1 MLPLLIWIGPLF
13 AIGVYF
19 YFVVK
24 DSVFHP
30 ATFSYNHNG
39 KKSGNETT
47 HHDMVLSAVYQLGQS
62 NLFVFSQ
69 KHIKHIGLKKKHNMN
84 RYFGNN
90 NHTIKIA
97 VCNIFRSVTLF
108 LVNKRSYMLKASHI

>member
-47 HHDMVLSAVYQLGQS
+47 HHDMVCRPCTNLVKATSLFSHKNTS
-62 NLFVFSQ
+62 N
-69 KHIKHIGLKKKHNMN
+69 
-84 RYFGNN
+84 
-90 NHTIKIA
+90 T
-97 VCNIFRSVTLF
+97 
-108 LVNKRSYMLKASHI
+108 